1 MLHILCGTNVF
12 QTIREDSTQH
22 NSLHVGTYLMT
33 QMAELRDK
41 YEIIG
46 DVRGKGLQVG
56 VEMVKDKVVR
66 SKQVTHLS
74 YTIRSSSSCHLRLNM
89 WAEQIQFVFKNTTV
103 DQQQLLAE
111 KISQTIPSQNPH
123 WIKISL
129 TLQFTYL
136 VMSKGWF
143 NISVMLPVS
152 KNSKVQK
159 RWDTV

>member
-89 WAEQIQFVFKNTTV
+89 
-103 DQQQLLAE
+103 
-111 KISQTIPSQNPH
+111 
-123 WIKISL
+123 
-129 TLQFTYL
+129 
-136 VMSKGWF
+136 
-143 NISVMLPVS
+143 
-152 KNSKVQK
+152 
-159 RWDTV
+159 